1 MSKIILISVVAG
13 FVLCAAQA
21 LAKPSE
27 FQSLYADGV
36 SHVYVSN
43 TKAPS
48 KSELN
53 NFGHSICD
61 QKSFCLIW
69 YFDDETKAKYGV
81 NQMKSGNTWDP
92 IPGLIGIYSKNKK
105 ANSVICYEPS
115 SSC

>member
-1 MSKIILISVVAG
+1 MSKIILSSVAS
-13 FVLCAAQA
+13 FVLFTAQA
-21 LAKPSE
+21 LANPPK
-27 FQSLYADGV
+27 FQNLYADGV

-43 TKAPS
+43 TNTPS
-48 KSELN
+48 QSELN
-53 NFGHSICD
+53 SFGHSICD

-105 ANSVICYEPS
+105 VNRVICYEPS
-115 SSC
+115 RSC